1 MRGEMME
8 NSSMKRLDILMKKML
23 MFAAATVAVA
33 AGCQKFRGEV
43 DDYVDPLDDGRP
55 VKIEFGSNVVG
66 TKASLT
72 GLNDTHDL
80 YIYGLNRSKP
90 GVGEIENAKA
100 HMAKPADA
108 GEVWALSDGTLKFA
122 DNKTFFYNGTK
133 DLYEFYG
140 YHVASAATVPEK
152 LTDYRIDVT
161 IDGTQDILL
170 GKAYPEND
178 ITGPGV
184 NTEQVT
190 NTDNVYSAWST
201 RRGVV
206 PKLVFGHALAQ
217 YTFEVRNSGMQAV
230 VLQSL
235 EVTSKTN
242 GVLSVIDQNLTI
254 KEGDTDTKLSLN
266 SKTFVAGGAI
276 LDPKGDGPEDDVK
289 VDGVR
294 LEKLQSTPIELDGEI
309 MTFAGQDNKVV
320 MRLVQKG
327 MKDGQYRQITMPIT
341 LDEVANHGSKT
352 MPGYSYL
359 VSIVVYSLEEVGM
372 TVSLTGW
379 KDGGT
384 VSLDQEVEAGKPG
397 TGYEDEIYPP
407 DYQQQ

>member
-1 MRGEMME
+1 MDR
-8 NSSMKRLDILMKKML
+8 LMKKTL
-23 MFAAATVAVA
+23 MFAAAAAVVAA
-33 AGCQKFRGEV
+33 AGCQKFRGQV
-43 DDYVDPLDDGRP
+43 GDGPDPLDDGRP
-55 VKIEFGSNVVG
+55 VKIEFSSNVVNVS

-90 GVGEIENAKA
+90 GVGEIVNAKA

-122 DNKTFFYNGTK
+122 DNRTFFYNGTR
-133 DLYEFYG
+133 DRYEFYG
-140 YHVASAATVPEK
+140 YYVADAAAVPEK
-152 LTDYRIDVT
+152 LTDYSLDVT

-170 GKAYPEND
+170 AKAYPEDD
-178 ITGPGV
+178 ITGPTV
-184 NTEQVT
+184 NTDQVKG
-190 NTDNVYSAWST
+190 TDDVYSAWST

-206 PKLVFGHALAQ
+206 PKLVFNHALAQ
-217 YTFEVRNSGMQAV
+217 YTFEVKNSGMQAV

-242 GVLSVIDQNLTI
+242 GVLSVIDQTLTI
-254 KEGDTDTKLSLN
+254 KEGDTDTKLSLD
-266 SKTFVAGGAI
+266 SKTFVAGGAV

-294 LEKLQSTPIELDGEI
+294 LEKLQNAPVELDGEI
-309 MTFAGQDNKVV
+309 MTFAGQDNNVV
-320 MRLVQKG
+320 LKLVQKG
-327 MKDGQYRQITMPIT
+327 MKDGQYRQITMPIS
-341 LDEVANHGSKT
+341 LDEVANHGPKT

-359 VSIVVYSLEEVGM
+359 VSIVIYSLEEIGM
-372 TVSLTGW
+372 DITLIDW

-384 VSLDQEVEAGKPG
+384 ISLDQEVEAGKPD
-397 TGYEDEIYPP
+397 TGYEDEIYGP
-407 DYQQQ
+407 DDQQQQS